1 MKKYIYSLFILL
13 LFTSCSSVIS
23 EYNTYAVPVPEH
35 FKKEILKKYDSEK
48 ENYSL
53 VYFTNN
59 FKNDT
64 ITVSNIE
71 GQIFKNDVSTVDLI
85 GLARVIRINNNLVT
99 KIYNK
104 KHKCSFKIPSNKY
117 KFIYINKLSNSKI
130 KYRIVYSNVLHGFM

>member
-1 MKKYIYSLFILL
+1 MKKNISFLILL
-13 LFTSCSSVIS
+13 IVFCRCSSVIS

-35 FKKEILKKYDSEK
+35 FKKEILKKYESEK

-85 GLARVIRINNNLVT
+85 GLARVIRIDNNLAT

-130 KYRIVYSNVLHGFM
+130 KYKILYSNVLHSFM